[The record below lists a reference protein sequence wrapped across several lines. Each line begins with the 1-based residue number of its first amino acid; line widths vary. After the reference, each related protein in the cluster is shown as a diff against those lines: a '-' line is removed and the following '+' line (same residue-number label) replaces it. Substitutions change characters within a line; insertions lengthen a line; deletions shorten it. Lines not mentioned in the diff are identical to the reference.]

1 MGFSVN
7 DVGRIGEGGR
17 IVPGQNV
24 RVQKDVGIFGRR
36 QRRWAWMGF
45 ILLALHAPF
54 AALLLPDDSWLFSI
68 TVASLV
74 AFVIIV
80 DDVERGKVARNRT

>member
-1 MGFSVN
+1 MGRLDI
-7 DVGRIGEGGR
+7 DVGRIVEG
-17 IVPGQNV
+17 VEVFPGQNV
-24 RVQKDVGIFGRR
+24 QVRKDVGIFGRR
-36 QRRWAWMGF
+36 QRRWAWLGF
-45 ILLALHAPF
+45 ILLALHAPV

-80 DDVERGKVARNRT
+80 DDVERGKVARE